1 MINLLIILPGLGM
14 GGAEHMVYELIKNL
28 DHNLYATKVLCY
40 GGKKNTPLEK
50 QMETECKVIY
60 GDVRGTISLLDFF
73 KVFKIMN
80 SVNPDII
87 HAHMGGVTF
96 AVPWSWIKKKPLVIT
111 VHTKPE
117 KAFRKKNE
125 WMIRH
130 SLKRVKLV
138 AVSEDN
144 KKRLQRYY
152 SVDDSICEC
161 INNGIDINRFTRKEH
176 SAFSYI
182 NVARQDENKNQKS
195 ILDSFAK
202 VHAEFPNT
210 KLFLIGDG
218 PLHNSLCQ
226 DVKRMKLEDAVCI
239 PGLTDTPEQYYSVS
253 DVYVQSSHREA
264 MPLSVLEAM
273 AAGLPVISTDVGGLR
288 DVVKD
293 NGIIV
298 EDNNPDALYRAMRQL
313 IKSPD
318 CERNRM
324 GNASKEIVLNYSSPK
339 MAKQY
344 SNMYLSLLKNS
355 HVI

>member
-1 MINLLIILPGLGM
+1 M

-28 DHNLYATKVLCY
+28 DRNQYAIKILCY

-50 QMETECKVIY
+50 QMEAECEVLY
-60 GDVRGTISLLDFF
+60 GNVRGTISLLDFL

-96 AVPWSWIKKKPLVIT
+96 AVPWIWLKKKPLVIT

-117 KAFRKKNE
+117 RAFSKKND

-130 SLKRVKLV
+130 SLKKVRLI
-138 AVSEDN
+138 AVSQEN
-144 KKRLQRYY
+144 KQLLQKHY
-152 SVDDSICEC
+152 SVDDSICKS
-161 INNGIDINRFTRKEH
+161 INNGVDTNRFTREKH
-176 SAFSYI
+176 DVFTYI
-182 NVARQDENKNQKS
+182 NVARQDENKNQKV
-195 ILDSFAK
+195 ILDSFAT
-202 VHAEFPNT
+202 VHTEFPNT
-210 KLFLIGDG
+210 KIFLIGDG
-218 PLHNSLCQ
+218 PLHHKLCQ
-226 DVKRMKLEDAVCI
+226 DVRQMKLEDAVCI
-239 PGLTDTPEQYYSVS
+239 PGLTETPERYYALS
-253 DVYVQSSHREA
+253 DVFVLASHREA

-298 EDNNPDALYRAMRQL
+298 EDNNPDALYQAMRQL
-313 IKSPD
+313 IKSSD
-318 CERNRM
+318 LERNRM
-324 GNASKEIVLNYSSPK
+324 GSVSKQIVINYSSPK
-339 MAKQY
+339 MAEQY
-344 SNMYLSLLKNS
+344 SSIYLSLLKHS